1 MEIKTK
7 IEEQTLVFNDDSII
21 VEETSENAYA
31 GFEIMMSWED
41 SVMKRHAEVACE
53 NGGHILEIGFGMGI
67 SANYI
72 QQQNPESHTI
82 IESHPQIIEKLKD
95 WAADKPSVNIVEGK
109 WIDVIDS
116 LSVYDGIFYDAFGD
130 LDWPSLKEECKKI
143 TKTGSI
149 ITLWNNGHDTTDNA
163 YGFADGVSYEEIDI
177 NPPQNSYFNRDKYY
191 LLKVV
196 I

>member
-1 MEIKTK
+1 MLKTK
-7 IEEQTLVFNDDSII
+7 IEDQTLVFNEDSII

-41 SVMKRHAEVACE
+41 GLMKRHAEVTCE
-53 NGGHILEIGFGMGI
+53 NDGHILEIGFGMGI
-67 SANYI
+67 AANYI

-95 WAADKPSVNIVEGK
+95 WAADKPSVNVVEGR

-116 LSVYDGIFYDAFGD
+116 LGVYDGIFYDAFGD
-130 LDWPSLKEECKKI
+130 EDWPSLKEECKKI

-149 ITLWNNGHDTTDNA
+149 ITLWNNGQDTTGNA
-163 YGFADGVSYEEIDI
+163 YGFVDGVSYEEIDVA
-177 NPPQNSYFNRDKYY
+177 PAQNSYFNRDKYY

-196 I
+196 V

>member
-1 MEIKTK
+1 
-7 IEEQTLVFNDDSII
+7 
-21 VEETSENAYA
+21 
-31 GFEIMMSWED
+31 MSWED
-41 SVMKRHAEVACE
+41 GLMKRHAEVTCE

-67 SANYI
+67 AANYI

-95 WAADKPSVNIVEGK
+95 WAADKPNVNVVEGR

-116 LSVYDGIFYDAFGD
+116 LGVYDGIFYDAFGD
-130 LDWPSLKEECKKI
+130 EDWPSLKEECKKI

-149 ITLWNNGHDTTDNA
+149 ITLWNNGQDTTGNA
-163 YGFADGVSYEEIDI
+163 YGFVDGVSYEEIDI
-177 NPPQNSYFNRDKYY
+177 IPAQNSYFNRDKYY

-196 I
+196 V